1 MASATAACAHTEV
14 VKARPRKRNAGMATF
29 AAECG
34 LKMLRWLD
42 HIALCKL
49 PTVYVTRGTG
59 SRRSFENSIDMTR
72 FARCIG
78 MHACECKSGFD
89 VIEIFINGLGKAA
102 DAAQ

>member
-1 MASATAACAHTEV
+1 MASATAACAHTKV
-14 VKARPRKRNAGMATF
+14 VKAGAGKRHAGMTTF
-29 AAECG
+29 ATECG

-49 PTVYVTRGTG
+49 RTVYVTRGTG

-78 MHACECKSGFD
+78 MHAGECKSCFD

-102 DAAQ
+102 NAAQ